1 MGKGC
6 AGFGIKNGVFS
17 RHEDNHQE
25 MTNENIIRKIAAL
38 LARADQE
45 QNDNEHEREIALRQ
59 ANYLLAKHGLDIA
72 TLTKEQ
78 QEAAQGPMYESDDPI
93 GRAIWKAGIYSSIAK
108 LHNCT
113 CIRSPQNQS
122 IHVLGRKAMVD
133 VARSIA
139 DWVIRSIERE
149 MPIAW
154 DAVKGKASINRRSFH
169 TSFGNG
175 ASSAVSDTV
184 DRILVDR
191 KKGRIGDE
199 QLSRSQAL
207 VLSNQDKRALQES
220 EDYLKNLYPHLRSG
234 SGSRSGSD
242 KGYAAGRTFGAS
254 LSLHNQIT
262 RKGSV
267 RRALKSSDMR
277 LNGPKLRNR

>member
-1 MGKGC
+1 
-6 AGFGIKNGVFS
+6 
-17 RHEDNHQE
+17 
-25 MTNENIIRKIAAL
+25 MTNESIIRKITAL
-38 LARADQE
+38 LARADQNH
-45 QNDNEHEREIALRQ
+45 NDNEHEREIALRQ

-72 TLTKEQ
+72 TFTKEQ

-93 GRAIWKAGIYSSIAK
+93 GRAIWKAGIYSSIAR

-122 IHVLGRKAMVD
+122 IHVLGRRAMVD
-133 VARSIA
+133 VARSVA
-139 DWVIRSIERE
+139 EWVIRSIERE

-154 DAVKGKASINRRSFH
+154 DAVEGKASINRRSFH

-175 ASSAVSDTV
+175 ASGAVSDTV
-184 DRILVDR
+184 DRILAER

-220 EDYLKNLYPHLRSG
+220 EDYLKKLYPHLRSG
-234 SGSRSGSD
+234 SGSYSGSD
-242 KGYAAGRTFGAS
+242 EGYAAGRTFGSS
-254 LSLHNQIT
+254 LSLNNQID
-262 RKGSV
+262 
-267 RRALKSSDMR
+267 RRAKVLEIRQVSNLLAYRRSIT
-277 LNGPKLRNR
+277 

>member
-1 MGKGC
+1 
-6 AGFGIKNGVFS
+6 
-17 RHEDNHQE
+17 
-25 MTNENIIRKIAAL
+25 MTDETIIRKITAL
-38 LARADQE
+38 LARADQSR
-45 QNDNEHEREIALRQ
+45 NDNEHEREIALRQ

-72 TLTKEQ
+72 TLTKEK
-78 QEAAQGPMYESDDPI
+78 QEATQGPMYESDDAI
-93 GRAIWKAGIYSSIAK
+93 GRAIWKASIYSSIAK

-122 IHVLGRKAMVD
+122 IHVLGRKAMVE
-133 VARSIA
+133 VARSVA
-139 DWVIRSIERE
+139 EWVIRSIERE

-154 DAVKGKASINRRSFH
+154 DAVEGKASMNRRSFH

-175 ASSAVSDTV
+175 ASGAVSDTV
-184 DRILVDR
+184 DGILAER

-220 EDYLKNLYPHLRSG
+220 EDYLKKLYPHLRSG
-234 SGSRSGSD
+234 SGSHSASD
-242 KGYAAGRTFGAS
+242 KGYAAGKSFGAG
-254 LSLHNQIT
+254 LSLHGQIA

-267 RRALKSSDMR
+267 QRALKSPDMR
-277 LNGPKLRNR
+277 LNGPELRNR

>member
-1 MGKGC
+1 M
-6 AGFGIKNGVFS
+6 S
-17 RHEDNHQE
+17 
-25 MTNENIIRKIAAL
+25 NEAIIRKISAL
-38 LARADQE
+38 LARADRS

-78 QEAAQGPMYESDDPI
+78 RDARQGPMFESDDVI
-93 GRAIWKAGIYSSIAK
+93 GRALWKADIYRSIAK

-154 DAVKGKASINRRSFH
+154 DAVEGKASINRRSFH

-175 ASSAVSDTV
+175 ASGAVSDTV

-207 VLSNQDKRALQES
+207 VLANQDKKALQES
-220 EDYLKNLYPHLRSG
+220 EDYLKKLYPHLRSG

-254 LSLHNQIT
+254 LSLNNQIDGEAKVLQI
-262 RKGSV
+262 R
-267 RRALKSSDMR
+267 
-277 LNGPKLRNR
+277 